1 MRNLIGLFLFFTI
14 NSWAMKPLP
23 VVELTP
29 ELSKKLDF
37 RVSFEVTNNST
48 VIFIA
53 APTDIDSCSYKRN
66 FVEIINSNGDVVA
79 TTQTNASVSTG
90 EVQIDGF
97 ISDLTLDMRMGIT
110 YLCLPK
116 SGKKGKIY
124 LVNSI
129 KKYLISTQQ

>member
-1 MRNLIGLFLFFTI
+1 
-14 NSWAMKPLP
+14 MKPLP

-29 ELSKKLDF
+29 ELSKTLNF
-37 RVSFEVTNNST
+37 RVTFEVTNNGT

-53 APTDIDSCSYKRN
+53 APTDIDSCSYKSN
-66 FVEIINSNGDVVA
+66 FVELINSTGDVVA
-79 TTQTNASVSTG
+79 TTQTSASVTTG

-97 ISDLTLDMRMGIT
+97 ISDLTLDMRLGLT
-110 YLCLPK
+110 YLCPPN

-129 KKYLISTQQ
+129 KRYLISTQQ